1 MISAIEEAYYEYIDK
16 FLATQNLQK
25 SKSVKFN
32 SDEMTTLFSR
42 KRSQYNRHHQSHKL
56 MSYFRQNL
64 FVSNYKVHRQHVTI
78 FATQSTTIQD
88 RAQNR
93 KKKKNLTVKVVT
105 GKPCLLLMK
114 NSLIGIRE
122 IKILIRAWWPSLGP
136 LIQSKLFHKDLILL
150 KLLKTMKVSQKTS
163 IWNWFMT
170 RDSPMVCDGNFLFQN
185 WWILK
190 MKMI

>member
-1 MISAIEEAYYEYIDK
+1 MNSAIEEAYYEYIDK

-32 SDEMTTLFSR
+32 SDEMSTLFSR
-42 KRSQYNRHHQSHKL
+42 KRSRYNRHHRSH
-56 MSYFRQNL
+56 MFYFRQNL

-78 FATQSTTIQD
+78 FAIQSTMIQD

-122 IKILIRAWWPSLGP
+122 IKIQTIK
-136 LIQSKLFHKDLILL
+136 IQINPNKGLV
-150 KLLKTMKVSQKTS
+150 T
-163 IWNWFMT
+163 N
-170 RDSPMVCDGNFLFQN
+170 QN
-185 WWILK
+185 SFIK
-190 MKMI
+190 I